1 MSTSPNTPLLA
12 GLHGPAKTG
21 PGASAATNPPPAIA
35 RTAVTALGM
44 ARAGL
49 GAVVTLFPGWTA
61 GLIGISLDPAG
72 AVFAR
77 AFGVRDLILGELLLT
92 AGGNHAPDG
101 GRREVRRMLW
111 AGLAADA
118 ADLVIVSFAWGA
130 GDLGG
135 FATGSLAGLI
145 AVSMLLGAEGLIGF
159 K

>member
-1 MSTSPNTPLLA
+1 MLIHDGKPPSASETRTITASMSLCR
-12 GLHGPAKTG
+12 HQ
-21 PGASAATNPPPAIA
+21 PPPAIA

-118 ADLVIVSFAWGA
+118 ADLVIVSFAWGLETLA
-130 GDLGG
+130 GSRPG
-135 FATGSLAGLI
+135 ASPGSLRFPCCSGR
-145 AVSMLLGAEGLIGF
+145 
-159 K
+159 KD